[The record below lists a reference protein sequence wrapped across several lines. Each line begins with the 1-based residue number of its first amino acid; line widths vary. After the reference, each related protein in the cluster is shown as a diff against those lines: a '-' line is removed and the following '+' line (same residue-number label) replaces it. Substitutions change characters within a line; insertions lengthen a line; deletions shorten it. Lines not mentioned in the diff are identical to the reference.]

1 MQMHVLYPLQPFF
14 GLVTQL
20 ALSPTNVKTPRKF
33 TRGTYVSNIVWIR
46 DWL

>member
-1 MQMHVLYPLQPFF
+1 MHQLYPLIF
-14 GLVTQL
+14 VTQL

-33 TRGTYVSNIVWIR
+33 TRGTYVSNIVWVR